1 MARRIFIVEY
11 DLRSMTTSAPGMKTG
26 VLVLR
31 KPAHLDEW
39 VESRL
44 RDGLEVVSGAEPHL
58 VSTSFELG
66 RGV

>member
-1 MARRIFIVEY
+1 
-11 DLRSMTTSAPGMKTG
+11 MTTSAPGMKTG